1 MKPIKE
7 DIRNELVKKSWASL
21 DLSFVV
27 SSSVQ
32 DIINEPVMAAI
43 ARVKEFQ
50 YAISD

>member
-1 MKPIKE
+1 MKNIKE

-21 DLSFVV
+21 DLPFVV

-32 DIINEPVMAAI
+32 EIINQPISIVMVQI
-43 ARVKEFQ
+43 GEFR